1 MAKLRNISPDPLD
14 VPLLG
19 RTVDVDEVVEVPD
32 ELFKQHSWA
41 DTLWSEVGGKSKT
54 TTKSEE

>member
-1 MAKLRNISPDPLD
+1 MAKIRNVSPDPLD

-19 RTVDVDEVVEVPD
+19 RVVDIDEVVEVPE
-32 ELFKQHSWA
+32 ELYDSHSWA
-41 DTLWSEVGGKSKT
+41 DTLWAVVSTKKT